1 MIFLEGKN
9 ERMRERKERE
19 TGRKKEGEKEEKKK
33 GEKEMLPEDD
43 MVEFAVVVLLLL
55 TARFKLNW
63 IALDIGMQG
72 KHSDS
77 MSIASE

>member
-1 MIFLEGKN
+1 MFNDGFLGREK
-9 ERMRERKERE
+9 RRRERKE
-19 TGRKKEGEKEEKKK
+19 KKR
-33 GEKEMLPEDD
+33 EKEMLPEDD
-43 MVEFAVVVLLLL
+43 MVEFAAVVLLLL